1 MTENEAL
8 EELKTFPINC
18 LDFKENQSLQ
28 VAIKALEE
36 IQHYRAIGTVE
47 ELQKAINFKKYFMN
61 LREEGLE
68 VANWHKKGDLEPLDS
83 FIDEACN

>member
-1 MTENEAL
+1 M
-8 EELKTFPINC
+8 
-18 LDFKENQSLQ
+18 FKE
-28 VAIKALEE
+28 KLEKYE
-36 IQHYRAIGTVE
+36 AIGTVE

-68 VANWHKKGDLEPLDS
+68 VANWHKNGDLEPLDS